1 MNVRSAALFLL
12 VLSSAWGNAQSPPP
26 ARKPVRNPPQYP
38 HIIDLSGAETPAQ
51 DQGNREPPKSTTRSD
66 LAPDPQVEGM
76 LRALESLTT
85 EMRSL
90 VNEIRVM
97 NLRQQ
102 TQVEMT
108 RLASLATR
116 ADGLSQDLRTV
127 RDRLTAVRVD
137 EQNLLQLMTR
147 ESLLSQSFNIGTLDR
162 EKTMEQIRLNHE
174 FRLRQVQ
181 AERDQLQRTEQDLL
195 GQIESY
201 KARQEEAEKRLQ
213 LSEEQLRRLGDARAE
228 EQLRRLGDAK
238 ENPAPTPTP

>member
-12 VLSSAWGNAQSPPP
+12 VLPSAWGNAQSPPP
-26 ARKPVRNPPQYP
+26 AKKPVRNPPQYP
-38 HIIDLSGAETPAQ
+38 HIIDLSGAEAPVQ
-51 DQGNREPPKSTTRSD
+51 DQGNREPSKSTTKSD
-66 LAPDPQVEGM
+66 AQPNPQMEGM

-102 TQVEMT
+102 TQIETT
-108 RLASLATR
+108 RLTSLATR

-127 RDRLTAVRVD
+127 RDRLAKIWTD
-137 EQNLLQLMTR
+137 EQSLLQLMTR

-181 AERDQLQRTEQDLL
+181 AERDQLQRTEQELL

-201 KARQEEAEKRLQ
+201 KAQQEEVEKRLQ
-213 LSEEQLRRLGDARAE
+213 QSEEQLRRLGDSR
-228 EQLRRLGDAK
+228 

>member
-1 MNVRSAALFLL
+1 MHVRSAALILVMLL
-12 VLSSAWGNAQSPPP
+12 PGWGSAQSPPP

-38 HIIDLSGAETPAQ
+38 HIIDLSGTEATQGSQDPAKAATKATEKVDAQ
-51 DQGNREPPKSTTRSD
+51 
-66 LAPDPQVEGM
+66 PDAQTEGV
-76 LRALESLTT
+76 LRALEALTT

-102 TQVEMT
+102 TQIEMT
-108 RLASLATR
+108 RLASLASR
-116 ADGLSQDLRTV
+116 ADGLSQNLRTV
-127 RDRLTAVRVD
+127 RDRLAAVRID

-147 ESLLSQSFNIGTLDR
+147 ESLLSQSYNIGTLDR

-195 GQIESY
+195 GQIESF
-201 KARQEEAEKRLQ
+201 KAQQEEVEKRLQ
-213 LSEEQLRRLGDARAE
+213 QSEDQLRRLGDSRE
-228 EQLRRLGDAK
+228 
-238 ENPAPTPTP
+238 PPTPTPAP